1 MAQALDVLIVNLQAD
16 FIIVGT
22 GIAALRA
29 AIDLGHAGKTI
40 VLTKS
45 VATAGSTGYAQ
56 GGIAAAMGAYDSPEQ
71 HAEDTVAAGDGL
83 VDVEAARVLTE
94 SAPQAIKELIEWG
107 VQFDRT
113 ETGELS
119 LAREGAHRCRRV
131 LHVRDATGREIFRV
145 LWNRVRATPNIRVI
159 EGACVTDVVVVNGEC
174 VGVRFQ
180 TAGDELELVGARS
193 TLFASGGAGYIF
205 RETTNPDV
213 ATGDG
218 IAIGYR
224 AGAEIADMEFVQFH
238 PTALAY
244 GEGSRFLL
252 SEALRGEGARLINEE
267 GQPFLSKTEDE
278 LSSRDRVARAIA
290 REMERAGCAY
300 LTFAGTDADF
310 VRERFPLIA
319 ERCQQI
325 GLDLATD
332 PIPIVT
338 AAHYVMGGIR
348 TDQEGRTTIPR
359 LFAAGEVA
367 CTGVHGANRLAS
379 NSLLEGLVFGAAA
392 ARVMCRDETRRSQK
406 LPSCVPQ
413 RVTSNSSITDVHDI
427 EDQARTLLWDHCGL
441 FRNREGLRN
450 ALDAC
455 RGWRQEFDESGAS
468 PRLQSIVTVGELI
481 ARSALRREESR
492 GAHYRTDFP
501 NRNDIDWSR
510 HTTISKYEDRT

>member
-1 MAQALDVLIVNLQAD
+1 MSNSADAARNGLALSI
-16 FIIVGT
+16 
-22 GIAALRA
+22 
-29 AIDLGHAGKTI
+29 
-40 VLTKS
+40 
-45 VATAGSTGYAQ
+45 GSG
-56 GGIAAAMGAYDSPEQ
+56 SL
-71 HAEDTVAAGDGL
+71 AGD
-83 VDVEAARVLTE
+83 
-94 SAPQAIKELIEWG
+94 
-107 VQFDRT
+107 
-113 ETGELS
+113 
-119 LAREGAHRCRRV
+119 
-131 LHVRDATGREIFRV
+131 
-145 LWNRVRATPNIRVI
+145 N
-159 EGACVTDVVVVNGEC
+159 
-174 VGVRFQ
+174 
-180 TAGDELELVGARS
+180 
-193 TLFASGGAGYIF
+193 
-205 RETTNPDV
+205 
-213 ATGDG
+213 DG

-224 AGAEIADMEFVQFH
+224 AGAEITDMEFVQFH

-267 GQPFLSKTEDE
+267 GQPFLSETEDE

-290 REMERAGCAY
+290 REMERTGCVY
-300 LTFAGTDADF
+300 LTFGGTDAGF

-325 GLDLATD
+325 GLDLAVD
-332 PIPIVT
+332 PIPVVT

-348 TDQEGRTTIPR
+348 TDREGRTTVPR

-413 RVTSNSSITDVHDI
+413 RVTSNASITDVHDI
-427 EDQARTLLWDHCGL
+427 EDQARTLLWGCCGL

-450 ALDAC
+450 ALDVC

-468 PRLQSIVTVGELI
+468 PRVQSIVTVGELI
-481 ARSALRREESR
+481 ARAALWREESR

-510 HTTISKYEDRT
+510 HATISKYEDRT